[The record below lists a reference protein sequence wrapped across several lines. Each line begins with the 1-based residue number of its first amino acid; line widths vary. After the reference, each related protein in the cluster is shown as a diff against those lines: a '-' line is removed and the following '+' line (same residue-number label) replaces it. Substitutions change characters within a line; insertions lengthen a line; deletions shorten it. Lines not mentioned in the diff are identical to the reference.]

1 MAKIQALRERR
12 NRRRLQNQG
21 EYCNIYLLIRRDQIP
36 IVFNKGVFMK
46 EIRWHGRGGQG
57 AKTASQL
64 LADINLQEGKF
75 VQSFPE
81 YGPERSG
88 APIRAYNRVSDEKIR
103 VHSGVYEPDL
113 VAVVDPTLLKA
124 ANPTDGLSEKDILL
138 VNTTKSPEEVRSETD
153 FDGKIVTIDAS
164 GIAEQAGSGFANI
177 PTLGALVG
185 VLETDYETAKKE
197 VEKAL
202 SKKLAEEIV
211 EMNLEAFKL
220 GYEAV
225 N

>member
-1 MAKIQALRERR
+1 
-12 NRRRLQNQG
+12 
-21 EYCNIYLLIRRDQIP
+21 
-36 IVFNKGVFMK
+36 MK

-103 VHSGVYEPDL
+103 VHSGVDQPDV
-113 VAVVDPTLLKA
+113 VAVVDPTLLEA
-124 ANPTDGLSEKDILL
+124 ANPTDGLDEDKILL
-138 VNTTKSPEEVRSETD
+138 VNTKMSPEEVRSKTGFSGEIMT
-153 FDGKIVTIDAS
+153 VDAS
-164 GIAEQAGSGFANI
+164 SIAKEAGSGYANI

-185 VLETDYETAKKE
+185 ALGTEYEIAEKE
-197 VEKAL
+197 VRKAL
-202 SKKLAEEIV
+202 SKKLPEEIV
-211 EMNLEAFKL
+211 DMNMEAFEVGYKKL
-220 GYEAV
+220 

>member
-1 MAKIQALRERR
+1 
-12 NRRRLQNQG
+12 
-21 EYCNIYLLIRRDQIP
+21 
-36 IVFNKGVFMK
+36 MK

-88 APIRAYNRVSDEKIR
+88 APIRAYNRISDEKIR
-103 VHSGVYEPDL
+103 VHSGVGQPDM
-113 VAVVDPTLLKA
+113 VAVVDPTLLEA
-124 ANPTDGLSEKDILL
+124 ANPTDGLAEDKIFI
-138 VNTTKSPEEVRSETD
+138 VNTTKSPEEVSSQTGFSGEIR
-153 FDGKIVTIDAS
+153 TIDAS
-164 GIAEQAGSGFANI
+164 GIAEEAGSGYANI

-185 VLETDYETAKKE
+185 VLGTEYEVAEKEIKKS
-197 VEKAL
+197 L
-202 SKKLAEEIV
+202 SKKLPEEIV
-211 EMNLEAFKL
+211 EMNLEAFKV
-220 GYEAV
+220 GYEKL

>member
-1 MAKIQALRERR
+1 
-12 NRRRLQNQG
+12 
-21 EYCNIYLLIRRDQIP
+21 
-36 IVFNKGVFMK
+36 MK

-103 VHSGVYEPDL
+103 VHSGVDRPEV

-124 ANPTDGLSEKDILL
+124 ANPTDGLSEDGVLI
-138 VNTTKSPEEVRSETD
+138 VNTSKSADEVKSETG
-153 FDGKIVTIDAS
+153 FSGKVLTVDAS
-164 GIAEQAGSGFANI
+164 KIADEAGSGYANI
-177 PTLGALVG
+177 PMLGALVA
-185 VLETDYETAKKE
+185 VLGTEYEVAEKE
-197 VEKAL
+197 VKKKL
-202 SKKLAEEIV
+202 SKKLPEEIV
-211 EMNLEAFKL
+211 EMNLQALKV
-220 GYEAV
+220 GYERLS
-225 N
+225 